1 MYYIGIDLGGTN
13 IAAGIVDGSGS
24 IIRKGSVPTG
34 RTRNASEIIQDM
46 CMLVKDLIREAGIR
60 DDEIESIGIG
70 SPGTPDRENG
80 IIIYNNNLGFRNV
93 HVRSE
98 IQRYINLPVYLENDA
113 NCAAIAESLAGAAVD
128 AEYAVV
134 ITIGTGIG
142 GGVIINNRLYTGF
155 NGAGGEL
162 GHIVLDMGGED
173 CTCGR
178 KGCWEAYSSATALIR
193 QTVRAALDDPRSVIH
208 ELAGGDLNKVDAKT
222 AFDAARRGDATGMRV
237 VEEYIEMMAEGIA
250 NMINIFQPQVV
261 VLGGGVS
268 KEGEN
273 LLTPLR
279 EKVRGK
285 TYCGCG
291 IENTRIVAA
300 KLGNDAGIIGAAL
313 ISKA

>member
-193 QTVRAALDDPRSVIH
+193 QTVRAAGTQQECASWR
-208 ELAGGDLNKVDAKT
+208 N
-222 AFDAARRGDATGMRV
+222 
-237 VEEYIEMMAEGIA
+237 
-250 NMINIFQPQVV
+250 
-261 VLGGGVS
+261 
-268 KEGEN
+268 
-273 LLTPLR
+273 
-279 EKVRGK
+279 
-285 TYCGCG
+285 
-291 IENTRIVAA
+291 
-300 KLGNDAGIIGAAL
+300 
-313 ISKA
+313 ISK